1 MNKMKKIKW
10 GILGTAKI
18 ACEKVIP
25 AMQKSG
31 YSEVYAIASR
41 TAAKAEYAQ
50 KRLEIPF
57 AYTSYE
63 ALLKNK
69 DIQAVYIPLPNH
81 MHVEWT
87 IKALKAGKHVLCEK
101 PMALSLTDVKQI
113 MEISREKGLKVSEA
127 FMVKT
132 HPQWIMAK
140 KLIQEGKIGKLKSIH
155 GFFSYYHDDLE
166 NIRYKYKLGG
176 GGMWDIGVY
185 PVFAARFIFDE
196 EPEKV
201 LALMKYEPKTGVDIL
216 ASAILDFPSGQATFT
231 VGTQLVPYQRMQFFG
246 TEKMLEM
253 QIPFNAPPDKAVELK
268 LTNGDLFDKDHKII
282 EIPATDQYTLQADEF
297 SKAILNNTEVT
308 VSLKNSL
315 ENTTVLEALFKSAI
329 SGRWEELAQ
338 TNG

>member
-1 MNKMKKIKW
+1 MEKIKW

-25 AMQKSG
+25 AMQKSK
-31 YSEVYAIASR
+31 YSDIYAIASR
-41 TAAKAEYAQ
+41 TADKAKYAQ
-50 KRLEIPF
+50 KRHNIPF

-63 ALLKNK
+63 TLLDDKE
-69 DIQAVYIPLPNH
+69 IQAVYIPLPNH
-81 MHVEWT
+81 KHVEWT

-101 PMALSLTDVKQI
+101 PIALSLSGIKQI
-113 MEISREKGLKVSEA
+113 MEISLNTGLKVSEA

-155 GFFSYYHDDLE
+155 GFFSYYHDDLQ
-166 NIRYKYKLGG
+166 NIRYKYKIGG

-185 PVFAARFIFDE
+185 PVFTSRFIFNE

-201 LALMKYEPKTGVDIL
+201 LASMKYEPISGVDIL

-231 VGTQLVPYQRMQFFG
+231 VGTQLMPYQRMQFFG

-253 QIPFNAPPDKAVELK
+253 QIPFNAPPDKNVELK
-268 LTNGDLFDKDHKII
+268 LTAGDLFDSDYEII
-282 EIPATDQYTLQADEF
+282 EIPPIDQYSLQADEF
-297 SKAILNNTEVT
+297 SKAILNNTEVS
-308 VSLKNSL
+308 VSLEDSLKN
-315 ENTTVLEALFKSAI
+315 TAVLEALFKSAI
-329 SGRWEELAQ
+329 SGKWEKPEY
-338 TNG
+338 